1 MPFPRYDIVGSFLR
15 PAALKEAREKF
26 ARGEVSQAELTAVE
40 DQEIKNLVQKEV
52 AAGLKVV
59 SDGEFRRSY
68 WHLDTFWGFGGVEH
82 VRADHGYFFHDEET
96 RPDAAKLVG
105 KLTYEAGHPDVAAF
119 DFLKP
124 LADSAGIEARQ
135 SIPAPAQLYCE
146 LICRNDELIA
156 ATDAVYPDRAELA
169 KDVSKVYRELIL
181 NLYKHGA
188 RDIKLDDCTWGV
200 LVNDS
205 FWHAFDEGHLK
216 REEILQL
223 YKEINENALVD
234 LL

>member
-1 MPFPRYDIVGSFLR
+1 M
-15 PAALKEAREKF
+15 
-26 ARGEVSQAELTAVE
+26 
-40 DQEIKNLVQKEV
+40 
-52 AAGLKVV
+52 
-59 SDGEFRRSY
+59 
-68 WHLDTFWGFGGVEH
+68 DTFWGFGGVEH

-124 LADSAGIEARQ
+124 LADSAGVEARQ

-156 ATDAVYPDRAELA
+156 ATDAVYLDRAELA

-181 NLYKHGA
+181 DLYKHGA

-234 LL
+234 LLEDLLITTHICRGNYDSTWASEGGYGPAAPYVFKEKGVEAFLPGI

>member
-1 MPFPRYDIVGSFLR
+1 MPFPRYDIIGSFLR

-26 ARGEVSQAELTAVE
+26 ARGEISQAELTAVE
-40 DQEIKNLVQKEV
+40 DQEIKDLVLKEV

-68 WHLDTFWGFGGVEH
+68 WYLDTFWGFGGVEH

-124 LADSAGIEARQ
+124 LADSAGVEARQ

-156 ATDAVYPDRAELA
+156 ATDAVYPDRAELWPRTFTR
-169 KDVSKVYRELIL
+169 ST
-181 NLYKHGA
+181 G
-188 RDIKLDDCTWGV
+188 
-200 LVNDS
+200 S
-205 FWHAFDEGHLK
+205 
-216 REEILQL
+216 
-223 YKEINENALVD
+223 
-234 LL
+234 